1 MTPNIGLAA
10 ACGLLLAADGQGPV
24 AAEIAKF
31 EGVWRFALVEV
42 EGAKQPDVPFE
53 TNKLIVLND
62 GRYVIVQGS
71 RITHGV
77 IKLDPTKTP
86 KHYDVTLV
94 NGPAKGQTFAGIYE
108 LDGDTYKICLP
119 LRGKDRPATLISK
132 PGDGCIVHTFKREKR
147 DVREAL
153 VAVGRQ
159 ELTGTWQAVSY
170 TLNGEKASDEDM
182 KKVQLAI
189 DADGKATVRRE
200 STVFVATATTIDPS
214 QTPMTIDMTFLEGDT
229 KGQKAL
235 GIYKLEDDVLTICR
249 GGPGQARP
257 TDFASKPGSG
267 HALMTYKRDKPPAR

>member
-1 MTPNIGLAA
+1 MIRSIGLAA
-10 ACGLLLAADGQGPV
+10 ACSLLMAAGGQDPTTAEV
-24 AAEIAKF
+24 AKL

-53 TNKLIVLND
+53 TNKLIVLKD
-62 GRYVIVQGS
+62 GRYVIVQGP

-77 IKLDPTKTP
+77 IKLDPAKTP
-86 KHYDVTLV
+86 KHYDVTLT
-94 NGPAKGQTFAGIYE
+94 NGPAKGQTFTGIYE

-119 LRGKDRPATLISK
+119 LRGKDRPATLVSK

-147 DVREAL
+147 DVRDAL
-153 VAVGRQ
+153 VAMGRQ

-170 TLNGEKASDEDM
+170 ALNGEKASDEDM
-182 KKVQLAI
+182 KTVTLLI

-200 STVFVATATTIDPS
+200 SAVFVAITTTIDPT
-214 QTPMTIDMTFLEGDT
+214 QTPATIDMTFLEGDA

-235 GIYKLEDDVLTICR
+235 GIYKLEDEVLTICR

-257 TDFASKPGSG
+257 TEFASKPGSG
-267 HALMTYKRDKPPAR
+267 HALMTYKRAK